1 MASRAFLPI
10 SKHVTGFQS
19 QLAMVWLPCCREQ
32 HFKSHLHTLGPA
44 YVLATQ
50 LASALIGKYYFVLGL
65 EKVCRFIRSVV
76 ILRLKI
82 RGRLKLLFDPM

>member
-50 LASALIGKYYFVLGL
+50 LAKCFNWKVLFCTWSRESLPIYQECGYAAF
-65 EKVCRFIRSVV
+65 KNKR
-76 ILRLKI
+76 KA
-82 RGRLKLLFDPM
+82 